1 MNRCFVKRQRICWPS
16 TQLHSRHRRLIPT
29 MSSLCGRCLVK
40 PCGASLRPSTRHWWQ
55 ARAVRE
61 KVPVT
66 VYGIP
71 GGSIIDI
78 LQSYDLQEGDIGQH
92 LDTFIVHEDGTIR
105 WYSYNPEEEDIEI
118 SAHPNGPYLDLM
130 TSEDQIF
137 EPMYVLVAESLG
149 IDYSVPQRTSAL

>member
-1 MNRCFVKRQRICWPS
+1 MLAFDTAPFTAPPFDPHDEQSVWALFGE
-16 TQLHSRHRRLIPT
+16 TMRRLTPSIH
-29 MSSLCGRCLVK
+29 
-40 PCGASLRPSTRHWWQ
+40 ASLV

-149 IDYSVPQRTSAL
+149 IDYSVPQRTTAL